1 MTRNGLVYGQRNKLL
16 YAEMVIFWEG
26 QSFNE
31 DGKLPYKAN
40 EYKKIDQLFSSFVIL
55 STFMTTNKHNH

>member
-1 MTRNGLVYGQRNKLL
+1 
-16 YAEMVIFWEG
+16 MVIFWEG